1 MQQAGIVNSVI
12 PAADGLTSVSA
23 MPTVAVAFGGGGAR
37 GLAHIHVI
45 ETLDELGIRPVAIS
59 GSSIG
64 AIMGAGMA
72 AGMTG
77 EAIREHALM
86 TVGNKTA
93 VVSRIWGLRPQ
104 TVRDAV
110 AKGIRIGQFNLE
122 RILKAFLPADL
133 PDRFEDLLV
142 PMQVI
147 TTDYYGQSEVIID
160 HGQLFPALA
169 ASSSIPA
176 VFMPVRM
183 NDRVMIDGG
192 ISNPVPYEC
201 LMDVAD
207 IVIGIDVVGAPEGD
221 GTHIP
226 NRMESIFGSGQLMMQ
241 TAITL
246 KLKIQ
251 PPHIFLRPTVGRT
264 GVMDFLKARE
274 VLAMSAGVKDDLK
287 RALEQQFEA
296 RIKA

>member
-1 MQQAGIVNSVI
+1 MQQAEIISPKL
-12 PAADGLTSVSA
+12 PAISDL
-23 MPTVAVAFGGGGAR
+23 PTVAVAFGGGGAR
-37 GLAHIHVI
+37 GLAHIHII

-59 GSSIG
+59 GSSMG

-72 AGMTG
+72 AGMSG
-77 EAIREHALM
+77 AEIREHALT

-93 VVSRIWGLRPQ
+93 VVARIWGLRPA

-122 RILKAFLPADL
+122 RILKAFLPAEL
-133 PDRFEDLLV
+133 PARFEDLLV
-142 PMQVI
+142 PMKVI
-147 TTDYYGQSEVIID
+147 TTDYYGQNEVIIEE
-160 HGQLFPALA
+160 GELFPALA
-169 ASSSIPA
+169 ASSAIPA
-176 VFMPVRM
+176 VFMPVRLRG
-183 NDRVMIDGG
+183 RVMIDGG
-192 ISNPVPYEC
+192 ISNPVPYEP
-201 LMDVAD
+201 LMDLAD

-246 KLKIQ
+246 KLKLCQ
-251 PPHIFLRPTVGRT
+251 PHIFLRPAVGRT

-274 VLAMSAGVKDDLK
+274 VLAMSVGVKDELKFALDREIEARLK
-287 RALEQQFEA
+287 R
-296 RIKA
+296 

>member
-12 PAADGLTSVSA
+12 PATDGLTPVSG

-37 GLAHIHVI
+37 GLAHIHII

>member
-1 MQQAGIVNSVI
+1 VQQAGIVNSVI
-12 PAADGLTSVSA
+12 PATGGT

-37 GLAHIHVI
+37 GLAHIHII
-45 ETLDELGIRPVAIS
+45 EALDELGIRPVAIS

-72 AGMTG
+72 AGMSG

-93 VVSRIWGLRPQ
+93 VVSRIWGMRPQ

-133 PDRFEDLLV
+133 PDRFADLLV

-147 TTDYYGQSEVIID
+147 TTDYYGQNEVIITE
-160 HGQLFPALA
+160 GQLFPALA

-201 LMDVAD
+201 LMDIAD

-251 PPHIFLRPTVGRT
+251 PPHIFLRPAVGRT
-264 GVMDFLKARE
+264 GVMDFLKARD

-287 RALEQQFEA
+287 RELDRQFEA
-296 RIKA
+296 RLKA

>member
-1 MQQAGIVNSVI
+1 MPDASR
-12 PAADGLTSVSA
+12 
-23 MPTVAVAFGGGGAR
+23 MPTVAIAFGGGGAR

-45 ETLDELGIRPVAIS
+45 EALDELGIRPVAIS
-59 GSSIG
+59 GASIG
-64 AIMGAGMA
+64 AIMGTGMA
-72 AGMTG
+72 AGMSG

-122 RILKAFLPADL
+122 RILKAFLPAGL
-133 PDRFEDLLV
+133 PDRFEDLPI
-142 PMQVI
+142 PMNVI
-147 TTDYYGQSEVIID
+147 TTDYYGQSEVII
-160 HGQLFPALA
+160 GEGALFPALA

-176 VFMPVRM
+176 VFMPVRLHG
-183 NDRVMIDGG
+183 RVMIDGG

-201 LMDVAD
+201 LMDIAD
-207 IVIGIDVVGAPEGD
+207 IVIGVDVVGAPEGD

-246 KLKIQ
+246 KLKLQ
-251 PPHIFLRPTVGRT
+251 PPHIFLRPAVGRT

-274 VLAMSAGVKDDLK
+274 VLAMSAGVKDELK
-287 RALEQQFEA
+287 RALDQEFEA
-296 RIKA
+296 RLRA